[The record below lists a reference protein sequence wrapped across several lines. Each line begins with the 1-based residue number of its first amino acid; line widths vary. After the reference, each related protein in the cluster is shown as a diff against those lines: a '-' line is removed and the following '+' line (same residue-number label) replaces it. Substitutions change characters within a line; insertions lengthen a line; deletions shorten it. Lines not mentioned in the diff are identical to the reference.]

1 MGGEKEREFAAVD
14 GKPLSEDAAINEEF
28 FERGEMGS
36 VREREWH
43 GFGGGGVG
51 ETQEEAAGVTALY
64 PVSLVNKHSKS
75 TVLTS
80 EGKSPFLF
88 LFK

>member
-1 MGGEKEREFAAVD
+1 MGGEKEREFAAVE

-28 FERGEMGS
+28 SREERWA

-51 ETQEEAAGVTALY
+51 ETQGEAAGVTALY
-64 PVSLVNKHSKS
+64 PVSLVNKDSES